1 MIWFFVILIIAV
13 GLVAHFA
20 FDAPKIKEQKSEQ
33 QQRETE
39 YITKNDITISAEYK
53 YESENYTNDIDWSN
67 SVYYRYIVDGKHKK
81 IYIFGKIGER
91 IEIPF
96 SEIIGC
102 EMLSDSQTVGGIKR
116 AIVGGVLA
124 GDTGALVGA
133 MTAKPHITSYKVVIY
148 RSDIQYPTVEIIL
161 IKTKTATKSKDYT
174 SAVDFSQKILA
185 SIKAIMYSNTAS

>member
-1 MIWFFVILIIAV
+1 MIWFFVILIIVV

-20 FDAPKIKEQKSEQ
+20 FDAPKIKEQKNEQ
-33 QQRETE
+33 RQREAE

-53 YESENYTNDIDWSN
+53 YESEYYTNDIDWSN
-67 SVYYRYIVDGKHKK
+67 SVCYRYIVDGEHKK
-81 IYIFGKIGER
+81 VYIFGKIGER
-91 IEIPF
+91 IEISF

-102 EMLSDSQTVGGIKR
+102 EVLSDSQTVGGIKR

-185 SIKAIMYSNTAS
+185 SVKAIMYSNTAS

>member
-1 MIWFFVILIIAV
+1 MIWFFVILIIVV

-20 FDAPKIKEQKSEQ
+20 FDAPKIKEQKNEQ
-33 QQRETE
+33 RQREAE

-53 YESENYTNDIDWSN
+53 YESEYYTNDIDWSN
-67 SVYYRYIVDGKHKK
+67 SVCYRYIVDGEHKK

-102 EMLSDSQTVGGIKR
+102 EVLSDSQTVGGIKR

>member
-1 MIWFFVILIIAV
+1 MIWFFVILIIVV

-20 FDAPKIKEQKSEQ
+20 FDAPKIKEQKNEQ
-33 QQRETE
+33 RQREAE
-39 YITKNDITISAEYK
+39 YITKNNITISAEYR
-53 YESENYTNDIDWSN
+53 YENENYTNDIDWSN
-67 SVYYRYIVDGKHKK
+67 SVYYRYIADGKHKK
-81 IYIFGKIGER
+81 VYIFGKIGER

-102 EMLSDSQTVGGIKR
+102 EVLSDSQTVGGIKR

>member
-1 MIWFFVILIIAV
+1 MIWFFVILIIVV

-20 FDAPKIKEQKSEQ
+20 FDAPKIKEQKNEQ
-33 QQRETE
+33 RQRETE
-39 YITKNDITISAEYK
+39 YITKNNITISAEYR
-53 YESENYTNDIDWSN
+53 YESENYTNDIDWLN
-67 SVYYRYIVDGKHKK
+67 SVSYRYIVDGEHKK
-81 IYIFGKIGER
+81 VYIFGKIGER

-102 EMLSDSQTVGGIKR
+102 EVLSDSQTVGGIKR

-148 RSDIQYPTVEIIL
+148 RSDIQYPSVEIIL
-161 IKTKTATKSKDYT
+161 IKAKTATKSKDYT